1 MSAKS
6 LSPSSAAEAPSA
18 KPPLAAQLRAV
29 LEQPGAG
36 AADLRDCLSRA
47 SEEIARMNQEIH
59 LLHEQLRFIL
69 VSKYGP
75 RSEKLSHLQLSLLE
89 EEPGATLDEVTAEAE
104 RPALAEEAQ
113 PDEPAADEVK
123 TLRKRESNPGRQS
136 FPEHLRRVEEIV
148 ACAPEACRC
157 GACGAETAVMGYE
170 ESERLDCEAPRL
182 FVRVIRREKR
192 VCRQCTE
199 AKPVTAAVPVSIV
212 EKGLAGDALVIET
225 IVAKYA
231 DHVPLYRQSEIWR
244 REMGVE
250 LSRVTLDAWV
260 MRVGELLLPL
270 TRAMRR
276 QLLASEYL
284 QADETTL
291 PVQIRNNKGK
301 NHQAYLWQ
309 YGKPGG
315 ETVFDFRLGRSR
327 EGPKSFLGDYAGL
340 LQTDG
345 YTAYNKCGQ
354 GMTQAACWAHAR
366 RGFAEVLRLN
376 ARDAAARALVEDIDA
391 LFAID
396 AEARK
401 EQWTLAERHAAR
413 AAKAPGLLAGI
424 EQRARKVEADPLA
437 TKRLR
442 EAAAYMLK
450 LWTRLTRFLAYPELE
465 LSNNLAENSM
475 RPVALGRKNW
485 LHVGSE
491 TAGPKVA
498 AILSVVESCKRIG
511 APLREYLADVLPGL
525 ADRKLDELPQLTP
538 ARWLARKHAT
548 KASVAA

>member
-1 MSAKS
+1 MSVK
-6 LSPSSAAEAPSA
+6 SPSLLPSVA
-18 KPPLAAQLRAV
+18 QSSLPAQLRAV
-29 LEQPGAG
+29 LEQPD
-36 AADLRDCLSRA
+36 ADATILRDCVTRA
-47 SEEIARMNQEIH
+47 SSEIARQSLEIE
-59 LLHEQLRFIL
+59 LLHERIRLIL
-69 VSKYGP
+69 VAKYGP
-75 RSEKLSHLQLSLLE
+75 RSEKLSNLQLSLLE
-89 EEPGATLDEVTAEAE
+89 EEPGVTLDEVAAETA
-104 RPALAEEAQ
+104 RPTLAEEV
-113 PDEPAADEVK
+113 PPEEPPAAKDK
-123 TLRKRESNPGRQS
+123 LQRKRETNPGRRS
-136 FPEHLRRVEEIV
+136 FPEHLPRVEEIV

-170 ESERLDCEAPRL
+170 DSERLDCEAPRL

-192 VCRQCTE
+192 VCRHCTE
-199 AKPVTAAVPVSIV
+199 AKPVTAAVAPSIV
-212 EKGLAGDALVIET
+212 DKGLAGDALVIET

-250 LSRVTLDAWV
+250 LSRVTMDAWV

-276 QLLASEYL
+276 QLLASAYL
-284 QADETTL
+284 QADETTV
-291 PVQIRNNKGK
+291 PVQIRNGKGK

-396 AEARK
+396 AQARQ
-401 EQWTLAERHAAR
+401 EQWSLAERQAAR
-413 AAKAPGLLAGI
+413 VEKAPALLAGI
-424 EQRARKVEADPLA
+424 QQRAQKVEADPLA

-450 LWTRLTRFLAYPELE
+450 LWTRLTRFQAYPELE

-491 TAGPKVA
+491 AAGPKVA

-511 APLREYLADVLPGL
+511 APIREYLADVLPGL
-525 ADRKLDELPQLTP
+525 AERKLDQLPEITP
-538 ARWLARKHAT
+538 ARWLARKLAT
-548 KASVAA
+548 RTQ

>member
-1 MSAKS
+1 MAPAATPPPQ
-6 LSPSSAAEAPSA
+6 SPEEMRAALEAA
-18 KPPLAAQLRAV
+18 LARAERF
-29 LEQPGAG
+29 EQ
-36 AADLRDCLSRA
+36 
-47 SEEIARMNQEIH
+47 EIARQNLEIE
-59 LLHEQLRFIL
+59 LLLERIRLIL
-69 VSKYGP
+69 VAKYGP
-75 RSEKLSHLQLSLLE
+75 RSEKLSSLQLSLLE
-89 EEPGATLDEVTAEAE
+89 EEPGVTLDEVAAEAE
-104 RPALAEEAQ
+104 RPALTEESQPAEQAAG
-113 PDEPAADEVK
+113 PPAADAEPP
-123 TLRKRESNPGRQS
+123 RKRGSNPGRRS
-136 FPEHLRRVEEIV
+136 FPEHLPRVEEIV
-148 ACAPEACRC
+148 VCAPEACRC
-157 GACGAETAVMGYE
+157 GACGQETAVMGYE
-170 ESERLDCEAPRL
+170 ESERLDCEKPRL

-192 VCRQCTE
+192 VCRHCTD
-199 AKPVTAAVPVSIV
+199 ARPVTAPVAPSIV
-212 EKGLAGDALVIET
+212 DKGLAGDALVIET

-244 REMGVE
+244 REMGVD

-270 TRAMRR
+270 TRALRR

-284 QADETTL
+284 QADETTV
-291 PVQIRNNKGK
+291 PVQIRNHKGK

-327 EGPKSFLGDYAGL
+327 EGPKSFLGDFAGL

-345 YTAYNKCGQ
+345 YAAYNKCGQ

-376 ARDAAARALVEDIDA
+376 PRDAAARSLVEEIDA

-396 AEARK
+396 ARARK
-401 EQWTLAERHAAR
+401 EQWTLAQRHEAR
-413 AAKAPGLLAGI
+413 AEKAPALLAGI
-424 EQRARKVEADPLA
+424 QQRAQKVENDPLA

-442 EAAAYMLK
+442 EAASYMLK

-498 AILSVVESCKRIG
+498 AILSIVESCKRIG
-511 APLREYLADVLPGL
+511 APLREYLADILPGL
-525 ADRKLDELPQLTP
+525 ADRKIDELPELTP
-538 ARWLARKHAT
+538 ARWLAHKYST
-548 KASVAA
+548 KTTLAA